1 MSVRDTSGVL
11 SLYAVMENITQGAW
25 PQGPTTVELD
35 SPRGSSN
42 KLFTANL
49 ESAM

>member
-1 MSVRDTSGVL
+1 MSERDKGRVL
-11 SLYAVMENITQGAW
+11 SLYAVIENITQGAQ

-35 SPRGSSN
+35 SPSGSSS
-42 KLFTANL
+42 KVFIANL

>member
-1 MSVRDTSGVL
+1 MSERDTGRVL
-11 SLYAVMENITQGAW
+11 SLYAVIENITQGAW
-25 PQGPTTVELD
+25 PQGETIVELYCP
-35 SPRGSSN
+35 SGSSS

>member
-1 MSVRDTSGVL
+1 MSEKDTGRVL

-25 PQGPTTVELD
+25 PQGPTIVELD
-35 SPRGSSN
+35 SPSGSSS
-42 KLFTANL
+42 KLFTVNL